1 MAKSSSSIPLD
12 MYISR
17 SFLLPSLSGVVFL
30 LLTGG
35 LLAGVRG
42 LVAAFLISILYVV
55 VVVTLR
61 VLYVRKRSRKAGN
74 ETLAPVM
81 GRIMF
86 DAVVKMKTPV
96 FICDDEER
104 IIWYNTAT
112 EALFLSENRLT
123 LENKLYG
130 RTVSELF
137 GVTLAQIRDDKSEA
151 GVALSCEGRSFT
163 AKFNHIKTD
172 DNDFALVVTTETTET
187 ERLQRSMADSEL
199 VVMYIYIDNLTEMM
213 QYDSENYRMAA
224 SRTDQTLRDWAEECG
239 GILKEYERDRYL
251 FVTERRVLNACV
263 NRKFDILD
271 RVRAIR
277 AGDSELPI
285 TISMGIGGIHG
296 SFAEKERS
304 AHTALD
310 MALQRGGDQA
320 VVKEDGSIDFYGGI
334 TKTVQKRTNV
344 RSRMVSG
351 ELVSAM
357 KKASNVLIMGHRY
370 ADYDSFGSCVG
381 LARMAMSCGARV
393 NVITNPADRGILG
406 CREMLEGEE
415 SFLGVFVDGAM
426 GLDLLETGTLVIIS
440 DVNNVKQ
447 MESVDIFTRAE
458 NVAIIDH
465 HRKVAEFDRPLMIE
479 YIEPSASSAS
489 ELVSEMLEQVL
500 DKDELTP
507 HEASLLLLGI
517 ILDTQKFT
525 KNTGT
530 RTFSAAMFLR
540 DCDAEPDAIM
550 HLDRTS
556 LDDYMREGRF
566 RQNVMI
572 YRGVT
577 AITCPRTDAEETG
590 PADQVIAAKAANNL
604 LSVTGVEASF
614 ALIRIGDTIHISA
627 RSHGRI
633 NVQLILEQLKGGGHY
648 NAAGAQLAGV
658 SLKEAVDL
666 LKGAIDTQ
674 MKQGGA

>member
-1 MAKSSSSIPLD
+1 MAKNSSSIPFEA
-12 MYISR
+12 YFSW
-17 SFLLPSLSGVVFL
+17 SFLLPSLSGAVFL
-30 LLTGG
+30 LLAGLLTGG
-35 LLAGVRG
+35 MQGLIVSLVLAVLYMGLMVAVR
-42 LVAAFLISILYVV
+42 I
-55 VVVTLR
+55 
-61 VLYVRKRSRKAGN
+61 LYVRKRHRKNGS

-96 FICDDEER
+96 FICDSEER

-112 EALFLSENRLT
+112 ETLFMAENKVSAENRL
-123 LENKLYG
+123 YG
-130 RTVSELF
+130 KPISELF
-137 GVTLAQIRDDKSEA
+137 GVTLAQIRDDKSET
-151 GVALSCEGRSFT
+151 GVGFSCAGRSVT
-163 AKFNHIKTD
+163 AKYNHINTD
-172 DNDFALVVTTETTET
+172 DNDFALVVTAETTELDQ
-187 ERLQRSMADSEL
+187 LQRKLSDSEL

-224 SRTDQTLRDWAEECG
+224 TRTDQVIRAWAEECG
-239 GILKEYERDRYL
+239 GILKEYERDKYL
-251 FVTERRVLNACV
+251 FVTETRVLNACIS
-263 NRKFDILD
+263 RKFDILD

-277 AGDSELPI
+277 AGDSELPMTVSI
-285 TISMGIGGIHG
+285 GIGGIHG
-296 SFAEKERS
+296 TFAEKERT

-320 VVKEDGSIDFYGGI
+320 VVKADGSIDFYGGI

-357 KKASNVLIMGHRY
+357 KKASNVLIMGHKY

-381 LARMAMSCGARV
+381 LARMAMYCGARV
-393 NVITNPADRGILG
+393 NVIVNPSDRGIIG
-406 CREMLEGEE
+406 CREMLDAEE
-415 SFLGVFVDGAM
+415 DFLGVFVDGAM
-426 GLDLLETGTLVIIS
+426 GLDLLETGTLVVIS
-440 DVNNVKQ
+440 DVNNVRQ
-447 MESVDIFTRAE
+447 MESFDIFSRAAS
-458 NVAIIDH
+458 VAIIDH
-465 HRKVAEFDRPLMIE
+465 HRKVAEFERSLTIE

-489 ELVSEMLEQVL
+489 ELVAEMLEQVL
-500 DKDELTP
+500 PKDELMP
-507 HEASLLLLGI
+507 HEASLLLTGI

-525 KNTGT
+525 KNAGT

-540 DCDAEPDAIM
+540 NCDAEPDTIM

-577 AITCPRTDAEETG
+577 AITCPQTDAAETG

-604 LSVTGVEASF
+604 LTVAGVEASF
-614 ALIRIGDTIHISA
+614 ALIRIGETIHISA
-627 RSHGRI
+627 RSHGKI

-658 SLKEAVDL
+658 TMKEAIEQ
-666 LKGAIDTQ
+666 LKGAIDSQ
-674 MKQGGA
+674 MK